1 MPKIKCALCSRNLKD
16 GEWKAIEL
24 DGVQQKVCMN
34 KYRCDQRR
42 RSQKQDKRQRYEVS
56 QEMND
61 IEQHGVKS
69 VMPVKVSSP
78 ERRRMEL
85 VAATAALA
93 ASIAAFCFIASS

>member
-56 QEMND
+56 QEMKD
-61 IEQHGVKS
+61 IEEHGVKS